1 MGRQHIRVDHPKSPA
16 ALDDGGIAERR
27 LEKAFKE
34 EHPELAS
41 GIEFH
46 SEWSALVAQSES
58 RAAVVALADTIK
70 NMA

>member
-1 MGRQHIRVDHPKSPA
+1 MEG
-16 ALDDGGIAERR
+16 GGIAERR